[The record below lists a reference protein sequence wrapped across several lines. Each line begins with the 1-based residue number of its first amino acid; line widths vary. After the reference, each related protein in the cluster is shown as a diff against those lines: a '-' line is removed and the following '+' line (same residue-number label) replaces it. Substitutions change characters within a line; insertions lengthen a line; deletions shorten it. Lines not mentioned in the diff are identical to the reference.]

1 MAEGRDYIRDD
12 PSRWLRRRK
21 AGRKERMPKAAAKDP
36 WSVPLA
42 ISDVPEAG
50 RHLDLIADEAV
61 RAGIAELANLRD
73 VSRLEA
79 VFDVAL
85 RGRGGLHVTGQVQA
99 TVGQVC
105 VVTLEPIDNE
115 INEPIDLLFM
125 PEEAVAGGG
134 EADPTDDDGPEPL
147 IGGIVDLGA
156 IATEFLL
163 LGVDPYPRKAGAVFQ
178 APQIGTEPA
187 HPFAVLATLK
197 KRQGGSEG

>member
-1 MAEGRDYIRDD
+1 
-12 PSRWLRRRK
+12 
-21 AGRKERMPKAAAKDP
+21 MPKAAAKDP

-178 APQIGTEPA
+178 APPDRNRARPSICGPR
-187 HPFAVLATLK
+187 HPEKTPRRQRGVINMPPVAPGAETVLLTHVP
-197 KRQGGSEG
+197 